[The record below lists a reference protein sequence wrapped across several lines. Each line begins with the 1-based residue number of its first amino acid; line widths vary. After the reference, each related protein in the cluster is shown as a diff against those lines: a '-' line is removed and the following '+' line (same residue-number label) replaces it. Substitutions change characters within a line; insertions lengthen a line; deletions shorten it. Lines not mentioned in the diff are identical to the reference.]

1 MYMYV
6 YDVCT
11 RVSSFFSL
19 SSASTFLS
27 ILLLLCVSLSPSPR
41 DHPPFLLSLEL
52 VPEEDEVE
60 AAEVEVEHYCGG
72 VPRRRRKKEEKAS
85 FSLFRSFSLFFLL
98 HEKEEEERGKNVA
111 TRGRR
116 LRRWPPTIHPSI
128 HPTGSQQRA
137 IFHFF
142 LSLFLSLGAMLHN
155 AKSERTLRE
164 ANRKGP
170 VGPPVRWPRPPPR
183 FAVSIQN
190 EPRATGGSRERV
202 VCLSFLSSFSA
213 KYIGASHTMH
223 PRPKKTTERERERKN
238 PSEQSV
244 VHFLNNP
251 FLSFRLVSPPPACQS
266 LKKQP

>member
-1 MYMYV
+1 MYV

-128 HPTGSQQRA
+128 QQAANNGPSSTSFSLSFSVSVLCYIMQRA
-137 IFHFF
+137 
-142 LSLFLSLGAMLHN
+142 
-155 AKSERTLRE
+155 
-164 ANRKGP
+164 
-170 VGPPVRWPRPPPR
+170 
-183 FAVSIQN
+183 N
-190 EPRATGGSRERV
+190 E
-202 VCLSFLSSFSA
+202 L
-213 KYIGASHTMH
+213 
-223 PRPKKTTERERERKN
+223 
-238 PSEQSV
+238 
-244 VHFLNNP
+244 
-251 FLSFRLVSPPPACQS
+251 
-266 LKKQP
+266 